1 MVYNLNVHIHNSNES
16 FMFHFTEWEFKKGSK
31 TIATF
36 IYEII
41 KNINSEPLNEMMIN
55 SDFCFSQN
63 KNWVVFKTV
72 HLSKTYLKLWFYYN
86 VNLKLI

>member
-1 MVYNLNVHIHNSNES
+1 ML
-16 FMFHFTEWEFKKGSK
+16 HFTEGELKKGSK

-36 IYEII
+36 IYEVI
-41 KNINSEPLNEMMIN
+41 KNINSEPLNEIMIN
-55 SDFCFSQN
+55 SDSCFAQN

-72 HLSKTYLKLWFYYN
+72 DLSKTYLKSWFYYN